1 MREIRTHFKSF
12 STMYISTK
20 ILMQILAM
28 FKYYTYYYQN
38 NYFKNRKLD
47 FCHLPH

>member
-28 FKYYTYYYQN
+28 FKYYTYIYYTRTTTSRIEN
-38 NYFKNRKLD
+38 
-47 FCHLPH
+47 